1 MKQALK
7 TYLPLGEGV
16 CEQSEQ
22 TEGGMCA
29 LFLASQSSAVT
40 PPLVAYGD
48 SYPKGEPR
56 INVNSSVLTVNNKSS
71 YLKKSML

>member
-1 MKQALK
+1 MKQVLK
-7 TYLPLGEGV
+7 TCLSLGEGG

-40 PPLVAYGD
+40 PFSRLRRQFPQGGTKNQREWQCSD
-48 SYPKGEPR
+48 REQ
-56 INVNSSVLTVNNKSS
+56 
-71 YLKKSML
+71 